1 LRNHCSIILI
11 KNYWSWCFL

>member
-11 KNYWSWCFL
+11 RKYWS